1 MVWLPYSANYA
12 GSSMQMNDEL
22 LVEATV
28 DVHELT
34 PEGLSSYPIMQFM
47 AEVEELLVAHELI

>member
-34 PEGLSSYPIMQFM
+34 PEGLSSHPIMQFM